1 MENKQSLLVIVVV
14 ALTAGLA
21 GGIISNSFIGAKN
34 PPPEQ
39 KIEESVKKPSVIFH
53 IASDPKTNPHSG
65 FMALTAAGKFADA
78 GSKVFVFFDVKG
90 VAYGAKN
97 SDFTFADFGSSKK
110 LISDLLAKGVRVE
123 VCQHCFHVNEFKD
136 ADLME
141 GLHWKDLSK
150 TTEGLDNPILTFD
163 Y

>member
-1 MENKQSLLVIVVV
+1 METKQPFMVIILI
-14 ALTAGLA
+14 ALTAGFA
-21 GGIISNSFIGAKN
+21 GGIISNSYIAGSK
-34 PPPEQ
+34 PPTEQ
-39 KIEESVKKPSVIFH
+39 KVEMSAKKPSVIFH
-53 IASDPKTNPHSG
+53 VASDPKTNPHSG

-90 VAYGAKN
+90 VAYGAKLN
-97 SDFTFADFGSSKK
+97 DFTFADFGSSKK
-110 LISDLLAKGVRVE
+110 LIADLLAKGVRVE

-141 GLHWKDLSK
+141 GLQWKDLSK
-150 TTEGLDNPILTFD
+150 TTEGLTEPILTFD